1 MSGEVQQVTHKP
13 ITFSPTIDGVDENVI
28 DNFSKLIFEYKNI
41 SKEDLS
47 SLINLDGWDL
57 DNSGSINTKEEFN
70 ALKEAVD
77 NYVKLDKRDKARKAE
92 KELLKAGKSREYI
105 TAVTQDVENIKVSPE
120 GAISTFNNEWIN
132 TNSMKNKKIDMN
144 NVSIPEILCA
154 IKKGT
159 LSINKKS
166 FERGFCINDN
176 DGNRELGKLIK
187 RLNTFALENGSPK
200 ALYYE
205 HYTYSAWVIFYA
217 NKNDIASHKPPIDTQ
232 IKDWNDVNDIT
243 MGIGD
248 LEIGGQMTETK
259 EYDLLREFAL
269 DLYNHI
275 NKKREEYGFEKFPY

>member
-13 ITFSPTIDGVDENVI
+13 VTFSPTIDGVDKNVL

-120 GAISTFNNEWIN
+120 GAISTSNNEWIN

-159 LSINKKS
+159 LSIDHES

-187 RLNTFALENGSPK
+187 RLNTFALENGSSK

-205 HYTYSAWVIFYA
+205 HYTYSSWVIFYA
-217 NKNDIASHKPPIDTQ
+217 NKDAIASHEAPIDTQ
-232 IKDWNDVNDIT
+232 IKDWNDVNAIT

-259 EYDLLREFAL
+259 EYNLLRKFAL

-275 NKKREEYGFEKFPY
+275 NEKREEYGFEKFPY